1 MGIGSPRLLGQFVLR
16 TALAALVSFAC
27 APSALADDGGIVAD
41 SGQVGPVAAAM
52 TVPAASPAGTEAAQG
67 SPSTPATP
75 VATPLSSTASPVQ
88 ATVDTSGS
96 QPRVRVRTI
105 VAPPSSIHVAT
116 AAGNDR
122 QAVRRGLSKDL
133 SSSQE
138 PATRLSFPL
147 GVAGSSRIG
156 APVRGLLPPASRA
169 DSPVPGPAPRVPEIP
184 SPAPSGLGF
193 AGPSSAAAGAGIA
206 LLLLALAAWLALLRA
221 PGLGRRVS
229 LLLAAPRPYPYLLQL
244 ERPD

>member
-1 MGIGSPRLLGQFVLR
+1 MGIGSPRLLGQFVRR

-27 APSALADDGGIVAD
+27 APSALADDGGIVAV
-41 SGQVGPVAAAM
+41 SGQVGPVAAAT
-52 TVPAASPAGTEAAQG
+52 TVPAASPPAGTEAAPG

-193 AGPSSAAAGAGIA
+193 AGPSSAGAGIA